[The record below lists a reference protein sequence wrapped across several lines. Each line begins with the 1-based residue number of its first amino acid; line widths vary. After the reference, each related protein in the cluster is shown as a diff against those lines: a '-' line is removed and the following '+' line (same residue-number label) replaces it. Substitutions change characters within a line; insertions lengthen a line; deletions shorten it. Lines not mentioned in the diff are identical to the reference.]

1 MRGGCAGS
9 FGRVFRAVR
18 ISDDAEYALKE
29 LDMRP
34 MRKREREDCVNEV
47 RILAS
52 SVNNPSV
59 IRYYDAFVE
68 GNR

>member
-1 MRGGCAGS
+1 M
-9 FGRVFRAVR
+9 R
-18 ISDDAEYALKE
+18 ISDESEYALKE